1 MSKPSLTFPAL
12 RVAGALGY
20 LALVPFVGC
29 AALVW
34 LPDVDLRNAAAL
46 ALSAYAAVVVSF
58 IGAIHWGLG
67 FRQAQPAT
75 SLFVWGVVPSIVAW
89 IAVLVPFRA
98 GLVTQALML
107 AVCYLVDRRVY
118 VREGVAAWLP
128 LRRSLT
134 IPAALCC
141 LVGAFGS

>member
-1 MSKPSLTFPAL
+1 MPLPAPATPPV
-12 RVAGALGY
+12 RIATVLGY
-20 LALVPFVGC
+20 VALVPFVVG
-29 AALVW
+29 ALLVW
-34 LPDVDLRNAAAL
+34 TIDADLRPGASL
-46 ALSAYAAVVVSF
+46 ALSTYAAVVVSF

-67 FRQAQPAT
+67 FRQEHPAT

-89 IAVLVPFRA
+89 VAVLVPFRS
-98 GLVTQALML
+98 GLVMQALML

-118 VREGVAAWLP
+118 TREGLAAWLP
-128 LRRSLT
+128 LRRGLT